1 MFQKDISLIAED
13 SSEESAIE
21 YAETSDEDGVSDG
34 DFVIVKVAGKS
45 RVVHYIA
52 RIDVVGKYEYEGI
65 FLHKVSGCVSA
76 EGDDMIFVLND
87 DDEALFPA
95 DDIVQKLPQP
105 RTVGGFC
112 TAI

>member
-1 MFQKDISLIAED
+1 MSDDEI
-13 SSEESAIE
+13 IE
-21 YAETSDEDGVSDG
+21 G

-52 RIDVVGKYEYEGI
+52 RTDVVGKYEYGGI

-76 EGDDMIFVLND
+76 EGDGMIFVLND

-95 DDIVQKLPQP
+95 DDIVQNLPQP
-105 RTVGGFC
+105 RTVGGSAWRSNQLKFHYNLWDLR
-112 TAI
+112 